1 MALRAVD
8 CAQRGEAG
16 SFRWFCRSTSLQEL
30 YNKTVPQFVF
40 RTHPLSGKVRLQ
52 YLLGPAGGTSWHQP
66 ARSMLELQS
75 CHQQR
80 GPPASCC
87 SSSEICGRLR
97 PLTRAN
103 LAPAGQA
110 PQSRSDT
117 APLPTRGV
125 CGNPMASHPDLP
137 SSSQPRGLSGC
148 SFDPEKPQLDRACP
162 SLSPPALEISS

>member
-30 YNKTVPQFVF
+30 YKTVPQFVF
-40 RTHPLSGKVRLQ
+40 RTHPLSGKVRFQ
-52 YLLGPAGGTSWHQP
+52 YLLGPAEGTSWHQP
-66 ARSMLELQS
+66 ARSVLELQS

-87 SSSEICGRLR
+87 SSSEICGRLW

-117 APLPTRGV
+117 APLPTRGA
-125 CGNPMASHPDLP
+125 CDNPMASHPDLP
-137 SSSQPRGLSGC
+137 SSSQPCGLSGC
-148 SFDPEKPQLDRACP
+148 F
-162 SLSPPALEISS
+162 